1 MFRLEGVGGG
11 KPNFMAQAQVFVHGL
26 GGALRSYCPGR
37 AFIKARQVGNVVKKL
52 IFPFSPQG
60 ITDADSCA
68 VQVFVSTA
76 PDQRLTMGDQMP
88 DSLQLVLGA
97 DLAAQPIAQ
106 AMRLANRHG
115 LVAGATGTGK
125 TVTLQR
131 MAEAFSDAGVAVFAA
146 DIKGDLCGLG
156 ATGNPQGKIAER
168 IAAMPWLNHKPQ
180 AYPVTLWDIHG
191 QSGHPLR
198 TTLSEMGPL
207 LLGSLLELTDSQQ
220 SALYAAFKVADRE
233 GLLLLD
239 LKDLKALLNHLRDNP
254 ELLGDDAALM
264 TTGSSQALLR
274 RLATLEQQGAEALFG
289 EPALQLEDI
298 LQPTADGRGRIHLLD
313 ASRLVHEAPKVY
325 ATFLLWL
332 LAELFEQLPERGDAD
347 KPLLALFF
355 DEAHLLFAGTP
366 KALQERLEQVVRLI
380 RSKGV
385 GVYFVTQSPGDLP
398 DDVLAQLGL
407 RIQHG
412 LRAFTAKEQK
422 SLRAVAEGFR
432 PNPAFDAL
440 SVLTELGIGEAL
452 VGTLAEKGTP
462 EIVQRVLIAPPQSR
476 IGPLS
481 EAERA
486 ALIASSPLQGRY
498 DKPIDRESAY
508 EVLMGRKGLAP
519 DPDAAPAKP
528 AAEEP
533 GFTDQVGDF
542 LGTAAAQA
550 LKSAMRQAANQLG
563 RQLVRGLMGSLLG
576 GKKR

>member
-1 MFRLEGVGGG
+1 
-11 KPNFMAQAQVFVHGL
+11 MAQIDQFVVGAGL
-26 GGALRSYCPGR
+26 DGLPVGQAL
-37 AFIKARQVGNVVKKL
+37 
-52 IFPFSPQG
+52 
-60 ITDADSCA
+60 
-68 VQVFVSTA
+68 
-76 PDQRLTMGDQMP
+76 
-88 DSLQLVLGA
+88 
-97 DLAAQPIAQ
+97 
-106 AMRLANRHG
+106 RLANRHG
-115 LVAGATGTGK
+115 LIAGATGTGK

-131 MAEAFSDAGVAVFAA
+131 LIETFSDAGVAVFAA
-146 DIKGDLCGLG
+146 DVKGDLCGLG
-156 ATGNPQGKIAER
+156 AAGTPQGKVAER
-168 IAAMPWLNHKPQ
+168 IASMPWLNHQPT
-180 AYPVTLWDIHG
+180 AYPVTLWDVHG
-191 QSGHPLR
+191 KSGHPLR

-207 LLGSLLELTDSQQ
+207 LLGALLELTDSQQ
-220 SALYAAFKVADRE
+220 AALYAAFKVADRE

-239 LKDLKALLNHLRDNP
+239 LKDLKALLAHLKSHP
-254 ELLGDDAALM
+254 EALGEDSALF
-264 TTGSSQALLR
+264 TSTSSQALLR
-274 RLATLEQQGAEALFG
+274 KLAGLEQQGAEALFG

-298 LQPTADGRGRIHLLD
+298 LHPDRDGRGRIHLLD

-432 PNPAFDAL
+432 PNPAIDTLA
-440 SVLTELGIGEAL
+440 VLTELGIGEAL
-452 VGTLAEKGTP
+452 VGTMEAKGTP
-462 EIVQRVLIAPPQSR
+462 AMVQRVAVAPPQSR

-481 EAERA
+481 DAERT
-486 ALIASSPLQGRY
+486 ALIQQSPLRGRY

-508 EVLMGRKGLAP
+508 ELLTARAEKIAAQQAEQSKTSVASKKAEAGSGIGGAAGELLGGLAS
-519 DPDAAPAKP
+519 
-528 AAEEP
+528 
-533 GFTDQVGDF
+533 QVMK
-542 LGTAAAQA
+542 T
-550 LKSAMRQAANQLG
+550 AMRQAANQIG
-563 RQLVRGLMGSLLG
+563 RQLVRGLLGSLMG
-576 GKKR
+576 GKGR

>member
-1 MFRLEGVGGG
+1 
-11 KPNFMAQAQVFVHGL
+11 MAQTDQFVVGAGL
-26 GGALRSYCPGR
+26 DGLPVGQAL
-37 AFIKARQVGNVVKKL
+37 
-52 IFPFSPQG
+52 
-60 ITDADSCA
+60 
-68 VQVFVSTA
+68 
-76 PDQRLTMGDQMP
+76 
-88 DSLQLVLGA
+88 
-97 DLAAQPIAQ
+97 
-106 AMRLANRHG
+106 RLANRHG
-115 LVAGATGTGK
+115 LIAGATGTGK

-131 MAEAFSDAGVAVFAA
+131 LIETFSDAGVAVFAA
-146 DIKGDLCGLG
+146 DVKGDLCGLG
-156 ATGNPQGKIAER
+156 AAGTPQGKVAER
-168 IAAMPWLNHKPQ
+168 IASMPWLNHQPT
-180 AYPVTLWDIHG
+180 AYPVTLWDVHG
-191 QSGHPLR
+191 KSGHPLR

-207 LLGSLLELTDSQQ
+207 LLGALLELTDSQQ
-220 SALYAAFKVADRE
+220 AALYAAFKVADRE

-239 LKDLKALLNHLRDNP
+239 LKDLKALLAHLKSHP
-254 ELLGDDAALM
+254 EALGEDSALFSS
-264 TTGSSQALLR
+264 TSSQALLR
-274 RLATLEQQGAEALFG
+274 KLAGLEQQGAEALFG

-298 LQPTADGRGRIHLLD
+298 LHPDRDGRGRIHLLD

-432 PNPAFDAL
+432 PNPAIDTLA
-440 SVLTELGIGEAL
+440 VLTELGIGEAL
-452 VGTLAEKGTP
+452 VGTMESKGTP
-462 EIVQRVLIAPPQSR
+462 AMVQRVAVAPPQSR

-481 EAERA
+481 EAERT
-486 ALIASSPLQGRY
+486 ALIQQSPLRGRY

-508 EVLMGRKGLAP
+508 ELLTARAEKIAAQQAEQSKPSVASKKAEAGSGIGGAAGELLGGLAS
-519 DPDAAPAKP
+519 
-528 AAEEP
+528 
-533 GFTDQVGDF
+533 QVMK
-542 LGTAAAQA
+542 T
-550 LKSAMRQAANQLG
+550 AMRQAANQIG
-563 RQLVRGLMGSLLG
+563 RQLVRGLLGSLMG
-576 GKKR
+576 GKGR

>member
-1 MFRLEGVGGG
+1 MTD
-11 KPNFMAQAQVFVHGL
+11 
-26 GGALRSYCPGR
+26 
-37 AFIKARQVGNVVKKL
+37 ARQLLFG
-52 IFPFSPQG
+52 
-60 ITDADSCA
+60 ADSDGHA
-68 VQVFVSTA
+68 VG
-76 PDQRLTMGDQMP
+76 L
-88 DSLQLVLGA
+88 
-97 DLAAQPIAQ
+97 DL
-106 AMRLANRHG
+106 RLANRHG
-115 LVAGATGTGK
+115 LIAGATGTGK

-131 MAEAFSDAGVAVFAA
+131 LAEAFSEAGVAVFAA

-156 ATGNPQGKIAER
+156 ASGNPQGKIAER
-168 IAAMPWLNHKPQ
+168 IAQMPWLAYRAQ
-180 AYPVTLWDIHG
+180 ACPVTLWDIHG

-254 ELLGDDAALM
+254 QLLGDDSALM

-289 EPALQLEDI
+289 EPALRLEDI
-298 LQPTADGRGRIHLLD
+298 LQPDADGRGRIHLLD

-355 DEAHLLFAGTP
+355 DEAHLLFNGTP

-385 GVYFVTQSPGDLP
+385 GVYFVTQSPSDLP
-398 DDVLAQLGL
+398 DAVLAQLGL

-412 LRAFTAKEQK
+412 LRAFTAREQK
-422 SLRAVAEGFR
+422 SLKAVADGFR
-432 PNPAFDAL
+432 PNPQFDAL
-440 SVLTELGIGEAL
+440 AVLTELGTGEAL
-452 VGTLAEKGTP
+452 VGTLQEKGTP
-462 EIVQRVLIAPPQSR
+462 AMVRRVSIAPPQSR
-476 IGPLS
+476 IGPLTD
-481 EAERA
+481 AERA
-486 ALIASSPLQGRY
+486 AMIRSSPLAGRY
-498 DKPIDRESAY
+498 DQPLDRESAY
-508 EVLMGRKGLAP
+508 EMLTARKLEPTLVDPASPPAPSLA
-519 DPDAAPAKP
+519 DKAGEFLSGAA
-528 AAEEP
+528 
-533 GFTDQVGDF
+533 G
-542 LGTAAAQA
+542 QA
-550 LKSAMRQAANQLG
+550 LKSAMRQAANQFG

-576 GKKR
+576 GSKRK

>member
-1 MFRLEGVGGG
+1 
-11 KPNFMAQAQVFVHGL
+11 
-26 GGALRSYCPGR
+26 
-37 AFIKARQVGNVVKKL
+37 
-52 IFPFSPQG
+52 
-60 ITDADSCA
+60 
-68 VQVFVSTA
+68 
-76 PDQRLTMGDQMP
+76 MP
-88 DSLQLVLGA
+88 DSSQFILGA
-97 DLAAQPIAQ
+97 DLAAQPVAQ

-125 TVTLQR
+125 TVTLQH

-146 DIKGDLCGLG
+146 DVKGDLCGLG
-156 ATGNPQGKIAER
+156 AVGNPQGKVAER
-168 IAAMPWLNHKPQ
+168 IAGMPWLEHRPQ
-180 AYPVTLWDIHG
+180 AYPVSLWDIHG

-207 LLGSLLELTDSQQ
+207 LLGNLLELTDSQQ
-220 SALYAAFKVADRE
+220 AALYAAFKVADRE

-239 LKDLKALLNHLRDNP
+239 IKDLKALLAHLKDNP
-254 ELLGDDAALM
+254 QLLGDDSALM

-289 EPALQLEDI
+289 EPALQLED
-298 LQPTADGRGRIHLLD
+298 LLRPDPDGRGRIHLLD

-355 DEAHLLFAGTP
+355 DEAHLLFNGTP
-366 KALQERLEQVVRLI
+366 KALQDRLEQVVRLI

-385 GVYFVTQSPGDLP
+385 GVYFVTQSPSDLP

-422 SLRAVAEGFR
+422 SLKAVAEGFR
-432 PNPAFDAL
+432 PNPDFDTL

-452 VGTLAEKGTP
+452 VGTLQEKGTP
-462 EIVQRVLIAPPQSR
+462 GMVQRVLIAPPQSR

-486 ALIASSPLQGRY
+486 ALIAGSPLVGRY
-498 DKPIDRESAY
+498 DKPVDRESAY
-508 EVLMGRKGLAP
+508 EMLTERKGGAP
-519 DPDAAPAKP
+519 QATPEQAPG
-528 AAEEP
+528 AAEES
-533 GFTDQVGDF
+533 FADQAGEF
-542 LGTAAAQA
+542 LQSAAGQA
-550 LKSAMRQAANQLG
+550 IKSAMRQAANQFG

-576 GKKR
+576 GSKRR